1 MKPFENA
8 IENKEQQ
15 HHTLGYKSFI
25 QKAAAL
31 LTQDL
36 IPSKKLVDED
46 SVTESIRQDYL
57 N

>member
-15 HHTLGYKSFI
+15 RHTLGYKSFI